1 MPEFSNH
8 QLIED
13 IAQALSPEQFDEGAS
28 RWLTVVDDLNTTLI
42 ELKDVHLACRAGCS
56 ICCSLRID
64 VFAHEVFL
72 LARFIRRHYS
82 AEEIQALQERLAAH
96 EAKVLPLS
104 VFEHA
109 TRNIPC
115 PVLLSD
121 GRCGAYEARPQSCR
135 RHHSQDLA
143 TCQYTYDHP
152 DDLESP
158 SAHDRGLYR
167 ALTGAMQLNVD
178 AYFDL
183 GFDCTIYELGT
194 ALAEALRDP
203 AAWDRWV
210 AKEQAFL
217 HASVTPSA

>member
-1 MPEFSNH
+1 MPEFSNL

-13 IAQALSPEQFDEGAS
+13 ITQALSPQQYDAAEL
-28 RWLTVVDDLNTTLI
+28 RWLSVFDALNSTLI
-42 ELKDVHLACRAGCS
+42 ERNELKLDCGAGCS
-56 ICCSLRID
+56 VCCSLRID

-72 LARFIRRHYS
+72 VARHIQSRFS
-82 AEEIQALQERLAAH
+82 AEEIAALLERLAAH

-115 PVLLSD
+115 ALLLPD
-121 GRCGAYEARPQSCR
+121 GRCGVYEARPQTCR

-143 TCQYTYDHP
+143 ACQFTYDHP

-158 SAHDRGLYR
+158 AAHDRELFR
-167 ALTGAMQLNVD
+167 ALTGAMQLNID
-178 AYFDL
+178 AYADL
-183 GFDCTIYELGT
+183 GFDWTIYELGT

-203 AAWDRWV
+203 GAWDRWL
-210 AKEQAFL
+210 AHEQAFL
-217 HASVTPSA
+217 HASVTPAG

>member
-1 MPEFSNH
+1 MPEFSNQ

-13 IAQALSPEQFDEGAS
+13 IAQSLSAEQYDAAVARSFAAFDALNSGMIGEKKVE
-28 RWLTVVDDLNTTLI
+28 
-42 ELKDVHLACRAGCS
+42 LACRAGCS
-56 ICCSLRID
+56 LCCSLRID

-72 LARFIRRHYS
+72 LARYIQRHFS
-82 AEEIQALQERLAAH
+82 AEEMAALLERLAVH
-96 EAKVLPLS
+96 EEKVLPLS

-115 PVLLSD
+115 AMLLPD
-121 GRCGAYEARPQSCR
+121 GRCGVYEARPQSCR
-135 RHHSQDLA
+135 RHHSRDLA
-143 TCQYTYDHP
+143 ACQFTYDHP
-152 DDLESP
+152 EDLEFP
-158 SAHDRGLYR
+158 SAHDRELYR
-167 ALTGAMQLNVD
+167 ALTGSMQQNID

-203 AAWDRWV
+203 GAWERWL
-210 AKEQAFL
+210 AHEQAFL